1 LNDANIKAY
10 TYHAGM
16 KQNERKYVQNEWMK
30 ENIKVIVAT
39 IAFGIGINKRNV
51 KFIIQNS
58 MPKTLDEYIQKVGR
72 AGRN

>member
-1 LNDANIKAY
+1 
-10 TYHAGM
+10 M

-72 AGRN
+72 AGRNQRNAECILFYH